1 MGSEES
7 PVIAWLEGV
16 LREKLPTRVVV
27 DVRGV
32 GYALHVPLSTFA
44 ALPDTGKNVSMHVH
58 THVRDDALLL
68 YGFATAYEREAFELL
83 LRANRVGPKLAQT
96 ILSGIAPGVLVGALR
111 RGEVKVLRG
120 VPGIGPKMAE
130 RMAVELREPAEAL
143 QDPGDASIDPATSG
157 RPAAADE
164 ALSALLNLGYPR
176 AQAERTV
183 EVAVEE
189 AGDEAD
195 IETLIR
201 MALKGLAP

>member
-1 MGSEES
+1 M
-7 PVIAWLEGV
+7 IAWVEGV
-16 LREKLPTRVVV
+16 LREKQPTRVVV

-44 ALPDTGKNVSMHVH
+44 VLPDTGKNVSMHVH

-68 YGFATAYEREAFELL
+68 YGFATAYERDAFELL

-96 ILSGIAPGVLVGALR
+96 ILSGISPGVLVSALR
-111 RGEVKVLRG
+111 RGEVKVLRS

-130 RMAVELREPAEAL
+130 RMAVELRELAEAL
-143 QDPGDASIDPATSG
+143 GESGVAGAESVIPA
-157 RPAAADE
+157 RHAAADE

-183 EVAVEE
+183 AAAVAE
-189 AGDEAD
+189 AGDEAS

-201 MALKGLAP
+201 VALRGLAP